1 MRWTIK
7 IKSELQKTIVNHFL
21 HGLIVLLFLSKS
33 VSAQTHQFSFNKIPV
48 SAALSKVATDMNI
61 RISFDSGKLAQFI
74 ISGKVTG
81 NQPENV
87 ISKILENTGYA
98 VEYKFNTY
106 LVVKNQ
112 NPLDTKPTEIMVQ
125 GVVFDNETGEHLPNA
140 IIYFRNKN
148 LALSTS
154 SNGTFGIQIQDST
167 DAYLMIKYLGYNT
180 LDTIITT
187 EKQKDNFRFAL
198 TKNIQTLQTID
209 VSGKKIEMV
218 AQNDEA
224 GHFTFNPSRFS
235 DLPNYGETDVF
246 RALQLL
252 PGINT
257 TENSSQLNIRG
268 SSADQNLVL
277 YDGFTLYN
285 LDHFFGVFS
294 ALNPYVIKDIQ
305 VYRGGFDSRYGERV
319 AGIVDISSK
328 SGNQQKP
335 EVYGGINLVSANLT
349 AEIPVSEKFTI
360 VAAGRRAY
368 TDIYSSWLAD
378 ALLAG
383 KMAQSPPPV
392 LPGKKV
398 TEIEPEFYF
407 SDVNLKF
414 TYNPSQNENISL
426 SLYGAKD
433 YLNSSSISERQ
444 RVITNTED
452 INKWGNYGF
461 GLSWKKQWNAKN
473 FTNIQ
478 TGHSG
483 YFNDYSNNTVL
494 SGDTSEI
501 NRPVQP
507 ITANYIT
514 NEANDLTD
522 YFISVQNKYL
532 LNQTHQFELGAAV
545 KYNQFKFYKDA
556 STDIVYNNL
565 ENASTLYAVYF
576 QDRMAINKWSVKP
589 GFRMNYYNKTNKF
602 YLEPRFAAS
611 YKTDNSIIYKMAVG
625 RYFQYLSKS
634 YTEQTYGYNRDF
646 WILADGNRNPVIS
659 SNHFIAGASYE
670 AKNFFFDVEAYY
682 KTVDGIQEF
691 LFFKNPKETK
701 SAFAAPKPPNPGL
714 SRFISGTGNAYGI
727 DFLVK
732 YETINFT
739 SWLAYSLSKS
749 TQNFDKIN
757 NGDDIPAQSDQT
769 HQLKWTNIYSLK
781 KWNFS
786 TLTLYTTG
794 QPYIESTSK
803 DNNFNTTRVYN
814 RLPDYFR
821 IDLSANYNFNIKKV
835 YIKPG
840 VSLLNALNTTNY
852 LDIYIREFNFG
863 NNEISE
869 TTLVKAQEI
878 TLNFFVNFRF

>member
-7 IKSELQKTIVNHFL
+7 IKSELQKTIVNHLL
-21 HGLIVLLFLSKS
+21 HGLIVLLFLSKT
-33 VSAQTHQFSFNKIPV
+33 VSAQTYQFNFNKTLV
-48 SAALSKVATDMNI
+48 SDALSEAATAMNC
-61 RISFDSGKLAQFI
+61 RISFDSGNLGKFT
-74 ISGKVTG
+74 ISGKVLG
-81 NQPENV
+81 NQPKEI
-87 ISKILENTGYA
+87 ISKIIENTGYI
-98 VEYKFNTY
+98 VEYKYNTY

-112 NPLDTKPTEIMVQ
+112 NPLNPKPTEIMVQ
-125 GVVFDNETGEHLPNA
+125 GVVFDKETGEHLPNA
-140 IIYFRNKN
+140 TIYFWNKN
-148 LALSTS
+148 LSLSTS
-154 SNGTFGIQIQDST
+154 ANGTFGIQIQDSS
-167 DAYLMIKYLGYNT
+167 DAFLQVKYLGYHT
-180 LDTIITT
+180 LDTIINT
-187 EKQKDNFRFAL
+187 EKQGDNFRLAL
-198 TKNIQTLQTID
+198 TKKMQTLQTIE
-209 VSGKKIEMV
+209 VSGEKIEMV

-252 PGINT
+252 PGISS

-319 AGIVDISSK
+319 AGIVDITSK
-328 SGNQQKP
+328 SGNQLKP
-335 EVYGGINLVSANLT
+335 EFYGGINLISANLT
-349 AEIPVSEKFTI
+349 TEIPVSEKFTI

-368 TDIYSSWLAD
+368 SDIYSTWLTD
-378 ALLAG
+378 ALLAS
-383 KMAQSPPPV
+383 KMAQSPPPL
-392 LPGKKV
+392 LPGKDV

-407 SDVNLKF
+407 SDVNLKL

-461 GLSWKKQWNAKN
+461 GLSWKKQWNAN
-473 FTNIQ
+473 SFTNIQ
-478 TGHSG
+478 AGHSG

-494 SGDTSEI
+494 SGDTAQI
-501 NRPVQP
+501 IRPVQP
-507 ITANYIT
+507 DPVNYLT
-514 NEANDLTD
+514 NETNDLTD

-532 LNQTHQFELGAAV
+532 LNRIHQFELGAAM

-556 STDIVYNNL
+556 STDVVYNNL
-565 ENASTLYAVYF
+565 ENASMLYSAYF
-576 QDRMAINKWSVKP
+576 QDRMTINKWAIKP
-589 GFRMNYYNKTNKF
+589 GFRINYYDKTNKI

-611 YKTDNSIIYKMAVG
+611 YKTDNGIIYKMAVG
-625 RYFQYLSKS
+625 RYFQYLNKS
-634 YTEQTYGYNRDF
+634 TTEQSYGYNRDF
-646 WILADGNRNPVIS
+646 WVLADDDQHPVIS

-670 AKNFFFDVEAYY
+670 TKHFFFDVEAYY
-682 KTVDGIQEF
+682 KSVDGLQEY
-691 LFFKNPKETK
+691 LFFWNPKGNK
-701 SAFAAPKPPNPGL
+701 SALAAPKPPTPGL

-727 DFLVK
+727 DFLAK
-732 YETINFT
+732 YETGNFT
-739 SWLAYSLSKS
+739 SWLAYSLSKA
-749 TQNFDKIN
+749 TQNFAEIN
-757 NGDDIPAQSDQT
+757 KGYDIPAQFDQT

-794 QPYIESTSK
+794 QPYVESTSK

-821 IDLSANYNFNIKKV
+821 IDLSANYNFNIKNV
-835 YIKPG
+835 NIKPG
-840 VSLLNALNTTNY
+840 VSLLNALNTSNY
-852 LDIYIREFNFG
+852 LDIYIRDFNFG
-863 NNEISE
+863 NNDFTE